1 MLLQFLTLIVHYDD
15 IVNQAVYVMNYI
27 IDFLTK
33 IMS

>member
-1 MLLQFLTLIVHYDD
+1 MLLQFLTLIVHYDE

-27 IDFLTK
+27 IGFLTK